1 MQKSTASYRMS
12 RYTKR
17 MLALGTWANQ
27 EQRHAWRRAMI
38 DAELTGREWHKSA
51 DRNSRPG
58 KDNMAPE

>member
-17 MLALGTWANQ
+17 MLALGIWANQ

-38 DAELTGREWHKSA
+38 DAELSSRAQPRPVSR
-51 DRNSRPG
+51 DRSGG
-58 KDNMAPE
+58 KDMAE

>member
-17 MLALGTWANQ
+17 MLALGTWASE

-38 DAELTGREWHKSA
+38 DAELSA
-51 DRNSRPG
+51 RAQPRPVSRDRSSS
-58 KDNMAPE
+58 KDLLE

>member
-17 MLALGTWANQ
+17 ILALGTWASE

-38 DAELTGREWHKSA
+38 DAELSA
-51 DRNSRPG
+51 RAQPRPVSRDRSG
-58 KDNMAPE
+58 SKDMAE

>member
-17 MLALGTWANQ
+17 ILALGTRANQ

-38 DAELTGREWHKSA
+38 DAELSA
-51 DRNSRPG
+51 RAQPRPVSRDRSG
-58 KDNMAPE
+58 SKDMAE